1 MADYGLPVLYALFL
15 WWFSTG
21 LIIYLDSLPRR
32 TFRWSMLGATGFLL
46 AALYGLWAGSAD
58 DSVGG
63 AYLAF
68 TCGLVVWGWHEMSFL
83 MGFVT
88 GSRSTA
94 CPDGCRGWRHFVHA
108 VEAIVYHELAI
119 AGTAV
124 AVVALTWGADNQ
136 VGTWTFMVLWVMRI
150 SAKLNVYLGVP
161 NLTEEFLPEHLQ
173 YLKSFLTK
181 KPMNVLFPVSVTL
194 ATIVAV
200 QVLQAA
206 VAVEA
211 SPFDVAALTFI
222 GTLLALAILEHWFLV
237 LPLPDAALWS
247 WILGAR
253 AEHSPQEADGTVAAT
268 PAFATLA
275 VPPAFPE
282 RPSERRAHPH
292 PHPVP
297 AWGRCR
303 PAAALAIN
311 GRRP

>member
-1 MADYGLPVLYALFL
+1 MADHGFPVLYALFV

-21 LIIYLDSLPRR
+21 LILYLDGLPAR
-32 TFRWSMLGATGFLL
+32 TFRWSMLGATALTLL
-46 AALYGLWAGSAD
+46 ALYGLAASSD
-58 DSVGG
+58 DTSIYG
-63 AYLAF
+63 AYCAF
-68 TCGLVVWGWHEMSFL
+68 TCALMIWGWHEMSFL

-119 AGTAV
+119 AATAL

-194 ATIVAV
+194 ATIVTV
-200 QVLQAA
+200 QVVQAA
-206 VAVEA
+206 VALEA
-211 SPFDVAALTFI
+211 TPFDVAALTFI

-253 AEHSPQEADGTVAAT
+253 AEHAPQEATGTVAPA

-275 VPPAFPE
+275 APPAFPE